1 MVIKITYPFKDTPN
15 SINLKDIYLQTDD
28 NELIQ
33 ILSSTTNPVE
43 LGIILSENTEKYKI
57 INPQTPDIDIEIN
70 EVLTEPKLREKFNL

>member
-33 ILSSTTNPVE
+33 ILSATTNPVE
-43 LGIILSENTEKYKI
+43 LGIILSENTEKYKTI
-57 INPQTPDIDIEIN
+57 SPQTPDIDIEIN
-70 EVLTEPKLREKFNL
+70 EVLTDPKLREKFSF